1 MLEPWIIEQI
11 RRREEDERRKNE
23 RPQLDIPAEDERI
36 EQWRKRRQQEERPRS
51 DRDDENDSDE
61 RPKRGVMIIDFG

>member
-11 RRREEDERRKNE
+11 RRREEEERRRQD

-36 EQWRKRRQQEERPRS
+36 EQWRKRQEDDRRQ
-51 DRDDENDSDE
+51 RDDRGRHDE
-61 RPKRGVMIIDFG
+61 DEDAPKRGVMIIDFG